1 MGAHPLTK
9 KPEDS
14 GYEIDEIWVRDNDEG
29 TKMAAAVEEQGEL
42 QSGVFDEDFK
52 DELLYK
58 LDELRKAKFLCDT
71 TVRAQGQEFSAHSIV
86 LSASSD
92 YFKALFSSQLRV
104 REQQNNLVE
113 LNEIKSSTI
122 AEVLQF
128 MYTGRTSISSSNAQ
142 DLVVASDYLII
153 PKLKSK
159 AAQFLEGSIN
169 ASNCLALESF
179 ASQYNCDSLKQT
191 AVKYKYEH
199 FVDVVK
205 SEDFLSLGF
214 EKVKELMCKDEL
226 NVSEEEQVYEAVMA
240 WVKHDLS
247 TRECFLLDLLKCL
260 RLFSMSK
267 YSLRKIINKEE
278 LITENRICT
287 TIINSG
293 LDFFLFPD
301 QFSGRLLK
309 HRTSIEKEE
318 QVIVLNGGLSAEGQL
333 MYDMDCF
340 ALSSKKWKKAI
351 CKLPD
356 GGEYDYVS
364 AVCGGLLYG
373 MYDPS
378 TIVSCYNPQKNKWK
392 SRETNVCCYE
402 ECTFT
407 SFHEELFL
415 IGGKANDHARSDVH
429 KFNPVSNEWKQLAS
443 MEAGRYGHCA
453 VCLEDVIYIIAGSDG
468 QACLKSAESYDPS
481 TNLWRKVPD
490 LTNPRK
496 SAAGVT
502 VCGKIFVIGGFQ
514 NKENS
519 VLEPTCEIFDP
530 CLNQWSLV
538 SSPHVPRGACGI
550 VCIDEA
556 VYVFGGE
563 DEDDVLSSVE
573 YYNPKCNEWKQVN
586 TPMPSYRTGV
596 QASLLRLPKRFLTK

>member
-1 MGAHPLTK
+1 
-9 KPEDS
+9 
-14 GYEIDEIWVRDNDEG
+14 
-29 TKMAAAVEEQGEL
+29 MATEEEQDEL
-42 QSGVFDEDFK
+42 HTGVLDEDFK
-52 DELLYK
+52 DGLLHK
-58 LDELRKAKFLCDT
+58 LDGLRKAKFLCDT

-92 YFKALFSSQLRV
+92 YFKALFSSKLQV

-113 LNEIKSSTI
+113 LNEIKSSTV

-153 PKLKSK
+153 PNLKSK
-159 AAQFLEGSIN
+159 AAKFLEESFIN

-240 WVKHDLS
+240 WVKHDLPS
-247 TRECFLLDLLKCL
+247 RECFLPDLLKCL

-267 YSLRKIINKEE
+267 YSLRKILNKEE

-287 TIINSG
+287 TILNSG

-318 QVIVLNGGLSAEGQL
+318 HVIVLNGGFSAEDQL
-333 MYDMDCF
+333 MYYMDCF
-340 ALSSKKWKKAI
+340 ALSSEKWKKAI

-356 GGEYDYVS
+356 GVEYDYVS

-373 MYDPS
+373 MYDQS
-378 TIVSCYNPQKNKWK
+378 TMVSCYNPQENKWK
-392 SRETNVCCYE
+392 SRETNVCCFE

-407 SFHEELFL
+407 SFHEELFM
-415 IGGKANDHARSDVH
+415 IGGKANRQVRTDVY
-429 KFNPVSNEWKQLAS
+429 KYNPIRNEWKQLAS

-453 VCLEDVIYIIAGSDG
+453 VCLEDVIYIIAGFDG
-468 QACLKSAESYDPS
+468 RACLKSAESYDPS
-481 TNLWRKVPD
+481 TNLWRKAPD

-496 SAAGVT
+496 SAAAVI
-502 VCGKIFVIGGFQ
+502 VCGKIFVVGGFRD
-514 NKENS
+514 NEYRD
-519 VLEPTCEIFDP
+519 LEPTCEIFDP

-550 VCIDEA
+550 VCIDET

-563 DEDDVLSSVE
+563 DEETVLNCVE
-573 YYNPKCNEWKQVN
+573 CYNAKCNEWKQVN
-586 TPMPSYRTGV
+586 TLMSSGRTRV